1 MEESGAKYMEVDEE
15 SSLLLCE
22 GNEADNLDFE
32 DYFQQTLTM
41 LDMDVEEVM
50 IEVQNSHEEVS

>member
-1 MEESGAKYMEVDEE
+1 MEESGAEYMDVDEE

-32 DYFQQTLTM
+32 DDFQQTLTM
-41 LDMDVEEVM
+41 LDMDVEEVI

>member
-1 MEESGAKYMEVDEE
+1 MEESGAEYMEVDEE

>member
-1 MEESGAKYMEVDEE
+1 MEESGAEYMEVDEE

-22 GNEADNLDFE
+22 GNQAHNLDFE
-32 DYFQQTLTM
+32 DDFEQTLTI

>member
-1 MEESGAKYMEVDEE
+1 MEESGAEYMEVDEE

-22 GNEADNLDFE
+22 GNEAANLDFE
-32 DYFQQTLTM
+32 DDFQQTLNM

>member
-1 MEESGAKYMEVDEE
+1 MEESGAEYMEVDEE

-32 DYFQQTLTM
+32 DDFQQTLTM
-41 LDMDVEEVM
+41 LDMDIEEVM

>member
-1 MEESGAKYMEVDEE
+1 MEESGAEYMEVDEE

-32 DYFQQTLTM
+32 DDFQQTLTM

>member
-1 MEESGAKYMEVDEE
+1 MEESGAEYMEVDEE

-32 DYFQQTLTM
+32 DDFQQTLTM
-41 LDMDVEEVM
+41 LDMDVEEVI

>member
-1 MEESGAKYMEVDEE
+1 MEESGAEYMEVDEE

-32 DYFQQTLTM
+32 GDFEQTLTM
-41 LDMDVEEVM
+41 LDMGVEEVM

>member
-1 MEESGAKYMEVDEE
+1 MEESGAEYMEVDEE

-32 DYFQQTLTM
+32 DDFQHSYYARYGRRGS
-41 LDMDVEEVM
+41 DDRG
-50 IEVQNSHEEVS
+50 SKFS